1 MMNKLKKQLF
11 LLKTCLCVNNKLKG
25 DNLSIY
31 QKASIYQAH
40 QKRKRTTKV
49 IIDMP
54 NYFFLSVFTFF

>member
-1 MMNKLKKQLF
+1 MMNELKKQLF
-11 LLKTCLCVNNKLKG
+11 LSKTCLCVNNKLKA

-31 QKASIYQAH
+31 QKTSIYQAH